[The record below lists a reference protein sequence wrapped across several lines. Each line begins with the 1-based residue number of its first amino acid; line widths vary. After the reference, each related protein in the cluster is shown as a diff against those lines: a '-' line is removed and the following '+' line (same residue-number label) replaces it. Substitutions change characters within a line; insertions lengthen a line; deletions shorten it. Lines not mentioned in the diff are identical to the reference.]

1 VGVSVQVVFL
11 DIMCPSG
18 ERLKCRPAIDVRSK
32 MLIISERINGL
43 FTMVGRA
50 IDERDVNFIQEH
62 ALRQIECGAQAL
74 DLNVGPGRDDGPAA
88 MDWLVRTV
96 QEVVDVPLSID
107 TPGIKTMTA
116 GVIACSNKVIINST
130 TAEVKKMQA
139 LFPLAKEHDADIICL
154 TMDERGIPNDAESR
168 AEMAMLM
175 MTTAMEYD
183 VMPDRLFL
191 DPLVM
196 PIKAAQ
202 DQVLKVIRAMQLFQ
216 TLNDPA
222 PRTVVGLSNVSNG
235 AKERSLLN
243 RTFLGML
250 LGVGLGA
257 AIVDVQDI
265 QLMEIIKA
273 GELLRSEKLYCDDFL
288 RA

>member
-1 VGVSVQVVFL
+1 
-11 DIMCPSG
+11 MTCPTG
-18 ERLKCRPAIDVRSK
+18 ERLKHRPVIDVRSK
-32 MLIISERINGL
+32 MLVISERINGL
-43 FTMVGRA
+43 FTSMGKA
-50 IDERDVNFIQEH
+50 IDARDVKYIQER
-62 ALRQIECGAQAL
+62 ALHQVECGAQAL

-96 QEVVDVPLSID
+96 QEVVDLPLSID

-116 GVIACSNKVIINST
+116 GVKACRNKVIINST
-130 TAEVKKMQA
+130 TAEIKKMQA

-154 TMDERGIPNDAESR
+154 TMDERGVPNDAESR

-175 MTTAMEYD
+175 MTTAMEYE
-183 VMPDRLFL
+183 VMPDRLYL

-202 DQVLKVIRAMQLFQ
+202 DQVLKVIKAMHLFQ
-216 TLNDPA
+216 MLNDPV

-250 LGVGLGA
+250 LGAGLSA
-257 AIVDVQDI
+257 AIVDVEDS
-265 QLMEIIKA
+265 QLMDLIKA
-273 GELLRSEKLYCDDFL
+273 GELLRAEKLYCDDFL

>member
-1 VGVSVQVVFL
+1 VT
-11 DIMCPSG
+11 CPTG
-18 ERLKCRPAIDVRSK
+18 ERLKHRPVIDVRSK
-32 MLIISERINGL
+32 MLVISERINGL
-43 FTMVGRA
+43 FTSMGKA
-50 IDERDVNFIQEH
+50 IDARDVKYIQER
-62 ALRQIECGAQAL
+62 ALHQVECGAQAL

-96 QEVVDVPLSID
+96 QEVVDLPLSID

-116 GVIACSNKVIINST
+116 GVKACRNKVIINST
-130 TAEVKKMQA
+130 TAEIKKMQA

-154 TMDERGIPNDAESR
+154 TMDERGVPNDAESR

-175 MTTAMEYD
+175 MTTAMEYE
-183 VMPDRLFL
+183 VMPDRLYL

-202 DQVLKVIRAMQLFQ
+202 DQVLKVIKAMHLFQ
-216 TLNDPA
+216 MLNDPV

-235 AKERSLLN
+235 AMERRLLN

-250 LGVGLGA
+250 LGAGLSA
-257 AIVDVQDI
+257 AIVDVEDS
-265 QLMEIIKA
+265 QLMDLIKA
-273 GELLRSEKLYCDDFL
+273 GELLRAEKLYCDDFL

>member
-1 VGVSVQVVFL
+1 
-11 DIMCPSG
+11 
-18 ERLKCRPAIDVRSK
+18 
-32 MLIISERINGL
+32 MLVISERINGL
-43 FTMVGRA
+43 FTVVGKA
-50 IDERDVNFIQEH
+50 IDARDSKFIQEH
-62 ALRQIECGAQAL
+62 ALKQIECGAHAL

-96 QEVVDVPLSID
+96 QDVTDVPLCID

-116 GVIACSNKVIINST
+116 GVKACRNKIIINST
-130 TAEVKKMQA
+130 TAEMKRMQA
-139 LFPLAKEHDADIICL
+139 LFPLAREHDADVICL

-183 VMPDRLFL
+183 IMPDRLLL

-202 DQVLKVIRAMQLFQ
+202 DQAVKVIKAMQLFQ

-235 AKERSLLN
+235 AKERSLIN
-243 RTFLGML
+243 RTYLGML
-250 LGVGLGA
+250 IGAGLSAG
-257 AIVDVQDI
+257 IVDVQDA
-265 QLMEIIKA
+265 QLMEVIKT
-273 GELLRSEKLYCDDFL
+273 GELLRAEKLYCDDFL

>member
-1 VGVSVQVVFL
+1 MGH
-11 DIMCPSG
+11 
-18 ERLKCRPAIDVRSK
+18 DVPNK
-32 MLIISERINGL
+32 MLVISERLNGL
-43 FTMVGRA
+43 FTAVGQA
-50 IDERDVNFIQEH
+50 IDARDERFIQQH
-62 ALRQIECGAQAL
+62 AVQQVECGAHAL

-88 MDWLVRTV
+88 MEWLVRTV
-96 QEVVDVPLSID
+96 QEVTDLPLCID

-116 GVIACSNKVIINST
+116 GIKACRNKLIINST
-130 TAEVKKMQA
+130 TAEMKKMQA
-139 LFPLAKEHDADIICL
+139 LFPLAREHDADVICL

-175 MTTAMEYD
+175 ITTAMEHD
-183 VMPDRLFL
+183 VMPERLML

-202 DQVLKVIRAMQLFQ
+202 DQPVKVIKAMQLFQ
-216 TLNDPA
+216 TLNDPS

-250 LGVGLGA
+250 MGVGLSA
-257 AIVDVQDI
+257 AIVDVQDAD
-265 QLMEIIKA
+265 LMNVIKA
-273 GELLRSEKLYCDDFL
+273 GELLKAEKLYCDDFL